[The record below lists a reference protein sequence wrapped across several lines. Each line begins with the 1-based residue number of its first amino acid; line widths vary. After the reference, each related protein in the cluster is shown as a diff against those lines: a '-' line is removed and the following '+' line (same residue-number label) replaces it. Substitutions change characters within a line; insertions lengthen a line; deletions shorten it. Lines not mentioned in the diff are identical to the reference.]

1 MAGVTSGMAQT
12 FKAEILQ
19 GGHCFNGTVT
29 TVCTTINNST
39 AITAIISGSGISV
52 GMGIS
57 GTGIPT
63 NAVVAAIVSASAVTS
78 SLQSTASGSPT
89 LTFTGDLY
97 KMALFSAAPNGTY
110 TGGEVGSQNY
120 VGMGSD
126 EVPTGT
132 GYTAAGNLLVNVTPS
147 VNSTQGITTFSVNPS
162 WTTATFSTS
171 GCMIYNT
178 STRVIGNTSTGSTTE
193 TSGRAAAV
201 YYFGTQTVSSGT
213 FTVVMPTAAANTSIL
228 QIR

>member
-29 TVCTTINNST
+29 TVCTTTNNST
-39 AITAIISGSGISV
+39 AITAITSGSGISV

-97 KMALFSAAPNGTY
+97 KMALFIQTPLGTY
-110 TGGEVGSQNY
+110 TGGEVGSWSY
-120 VGMGSD
+120 SGITTD
-126 EVPTGT
+126 EVTGT

-213 FTVVMPTAAANTSIL
+213 FTVVMPTAVANTSIL

>member
-1 MAGVTSGMAQT
+1 MAQT

-19 GGHCFNGTVT
+19 AGHCFNGTVAT
-29 TVCTTINNST
+29 TGTAGNGVT
-39 AITAIISGSGISV
+39 AITGIAAGAGISV
-52 GMGIS
+52 GMAIS
-57 GTGIPT
+57 GTGI
-63 NAVVAAIVSASAVTS
+63 AAGSVVSAIVSTTAVTS
-78 SLQSTASGSPT
+78 SLNTTAVITAGA

-97 KMALFSAAPNGTY
+97 KMALFAATPNGQY
-110 TGGEVGSQNY
+110 DGSQAGSQNY

-126 EVPTGT
+126 EVTGT
-132 GYTAAGNLLVNVTPS
+132 GYTAAGNLLINVTPS
-147 VNSTQGITTFSVNPS
+147 VNTGQGITTFSVNPS

-178 STRVIGNTSTGSTTE
+178 SARVISTT
-193 TSGRAAAV
+193 TVGKAAAV
-201 YYFGTQTVSSGT
+201 YYFGLQTVSSGT

>member
-29 TVCTTINNST
+29 TVCTTTNNST
-39 AITAIISGSGISV
+39 AITAITSGSGISV

-97 KMALFSAAPNGTY
+97 KMALFIQTPLGTY
-110 TGGEVGSQNY
+110 TGGEVGSWSY
-120 VGMGSD
+120 SGITTD
-126 EVPTGT
+126 EVTGT

-147 VNSTQGITTFSVNPS
+147 VNGTQGITTFSVNPS

-213 FTVVMPTAAANTSIL
+213 FTVVMPTAVANTSIL